1 LAKKDLLPKKA
12 KDEFYESV
20 AKCIKTIV
28 GKLKERYPLD
38 STVVRNAVVFNPTTI
53 VNCRELSLVKKL
65 KSLLQHLMLLKLIP
79 ARIANTIITQYSSM
93 RDVAGTLDVTTL
105 PALDEFYFDIVKVP
119 KFKELSSLL
128 KIILSLSHGQA
139 DVERGFS
146 LNSGV
151 LLDNI
156 ADKSIVSKR
165 LIKDYRLSS
174 NKKQHTV
181 DIGKELRSSY
191 AKARSRYHDYL
202 DQMKTRK
209 ARESKETAKQI

>member
-105 PALDEFYFDIVKVP
+105 PALDEKGH
-119 KFKELSSLL
+119 
-128 KIILSLSHGQA
+128 ILWILGKS
-139 DVERGFS
+139 
-146 LNSGV
+146 SGV
-151 LLDNI
+151 LM
-156 ADKSIVSKR
+156 
-165 LIKDYRLSS
+165 
-174 NKKQHTV
+174 
-181 DIGKELRSSY
+181 LRQG
-191 AKARSRYHDYL
+191 AGI
-202 DQMKTRK
+202 M
-209 ARESKETAKQI
+209 II